1 MDLFNIFDLSGAGMS
16 VQKSRMNV
24 ISSNLVNAQTTR
36 TPEGGPY
43 QRRSIVFRAVRQKGK
58 FSSML
63 SADQPGVSR
72 RVLSVEVAG
81 VKTSTQ
87 KPKQIY
93 DPGHPDANEQGFVS
107 YPNINV
113 MQEMVDLLSAVRSY
127 EANMTVFN
135 STKTLIRRVL
145 DLGRLT

>member
-1 MDLFNIFDLSGAGMS
+1 MDLFNVFALSGAGMS

-24 ISSNLVNAQTTR
+24 ISGNLANAQTTR

-63 SADQPGVSR
+63 GADQPGISR

-81 VKTSTQ
+81 VKTSAQ